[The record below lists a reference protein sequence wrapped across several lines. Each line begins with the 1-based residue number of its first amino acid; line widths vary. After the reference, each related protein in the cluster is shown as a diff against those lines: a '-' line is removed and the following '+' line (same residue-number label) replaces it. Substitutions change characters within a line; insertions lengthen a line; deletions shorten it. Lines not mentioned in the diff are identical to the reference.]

1 MLYKIIG
8 KGEPIVM
15 IHGWAMSSEIWLD
28 LANKIAKNHQVF
40 LIDLP
45 GMGSNKNTQ
54 FIDMDQINVEIN
66 ALNLSHF
73 SIMGWSFGGQIALYY
88 SYKFPKKIKKLFL
101 VSTTPCFV
109 NQIGDWQS
117 GVEANI
123 FNKFANDLI
132 ADWQTTMERFL
143 NLQLLGSEYRKT
155 ILKKLKPLFLK
166 TAPDIDSLKK
176 SLNLLLQN
184 DLRYMLPLI
193 DLPTM
198 IMTGNQDKLV
208 TIKASEFMNKKLKFS
223 KIKIFKGAAH
233 LPFLSHSDDFMNAFQ
248 EFNDNY
254 DK

>member
-1 MLYKIIG
+1 MLYKVLG

-15 IHGWAMSSEIWLD
+15 IHGWAMSSEIWID
-28 LANKIAKNHQVF
+28 LAKKIAKTQQVF

-54 FIDMDQINVEIN
+54 FIDMDQINLEIN
-66 ALNLSHF
+66 ALNLPHF
-73 SIMGWSFGGQIALYY
+73 SIMGWSFGGQIALHY
-88 SYKFPKKIKKLFL
+88 SYKFSKKIKKLFL

-117 GVEANI
+117 GVDANI

-143 NLQLLGSEYRKT
+143 NLQLLGCEYRRT
-155 ILKKLKPLFLK
+155 ILKKLKPPFLK

-176 SLNLLLQN
+176 SLNLILQN
-184 DLRYMLPLI
+184 DLRYMLPKI
-193 DLPTM
+193 DIPTM
-198 IMTGNQDKLV
+198 IMTGNLDKLV
-208 TIKASEFMNKKLKFS
+208 PIEVSEYLNKKIKLS
-223 KIKIFKGAAH
+223 KIKVFKGAAH
-233 LPFLSHSDDFMNAFQ
+233 LPFLSHMDDFMNTFQ

>member
-1 MLYKIIG
+1 MIYKVLG

-15 IHGWAMSSEIWLD
+15 IHGWAMSSEIWID
-28 LANKIAKNHQVF
+28 LAKKIAKTQQVF

-54 FIDMDQINVEIN
+54 FIDIDQTISEIN

-73 SIMGWSFGGQIALYY
+73 SIMGWSFGGQIALHY
-88 SYKFPKKIKKLFL
+88 SYINPKKIKKLFL

-117 GVEANI
+117 GVDANI

-155 ILKKLKPLFLK
+155 ILKKLMPLFLK

-176 SLNLLLQN
+176 SLNFLLQN
-184 DLRYMLPLI
+184 DLRYMLPKI
-193 DLPTM
+193 DIPTM
-198 IMTGNQDKLV
+198 IMTGNLDKLV
-208 TIKASEFMNKKLKFS
+208 PIEASEYLNKKIKLS
-223 KIKIFKGAAH
+223 KIKIFKGATH
-233 LPFLSHSDDFMNAFQ
+233 LPFLSHMDDFMNTFQ
-248 EFNDNY
+248 EFNENY

>member
-1 MLYKIIG
+1 
-8 KGEPIVM
+8 
-15 IHGWAMSSEIWLD
+15 
-28 LANKIAKNHQVF
+28 
-40 LIDLP
+40 
-45 GMGSNKNTQ
+45 MGSNKNTQ
-54 FIDMDQINVEIN
+54 FIDMDQINVDIN

-73 SIMGWSFGGQIALYY
+73 SIMGWSFGGQIALHY

-166 TAPDIDSLKK
+166 TAPDIDSLKR
-176 SLNLLLQN
+176 SLNLLLKN
-184 DLRYMLPLI
+184 DLRYLLSHI
-193 DLPTM
+193 DTPTM
-198 IMTGNQDKLV
+198 IMTGNLDKLV
-208 TIKASEFMNKKLKFS
+208 TIEASEYINKKIKLS
-223 KIKIFKGAAH
+223 KIKVFKGAAH
-233 LPFLSHSDDFMNAFQ
+233 LPFLSHIDEFMNTFQ
-248 EFNDNY
+248 QFNNKY

>member
-1 MLYKIIG
+1 MLYKVLG

-15 IHGWAMSSEIWLD
+15 IHGWAMSSKIWID
-28 LANKIAKNHQVF
+28 LANKIAKNYQVF

-73 SIMGWSFGGQIALYY
+73 SIMGWSFGGQIALHY

-109 NQIGDWQS
+109 NQTEQWKN
-117 GVEANI
+117 GVEEEV

-132 ADWQTTMERFL
+132 ADWQTTMEKFL

-166 TAPDIDSLKK
+166 TAPDIDSLKR
-176 SLNLLLQN
+176 SLNLLLKN
-184 DLRYMLPLI
+184 DLRYLLPHI
-193 DLPTM
+193 DTPTM
-198 IMTGNQDKLV
+198 IMTGNLDKLV
-208 TIKASEFMNKKLKFS
+208 PIEASEFMNKKLKFS

-233 LPFLSHSDDFMNAFQ
+233 LPFLCHMDDFMNSFQ

>member
-1 MLYKIIG
+1 MLYKVLG

-15 IHGWAMSSEIWLD
+15 IHGWAMTSEIWID
-28 LANKIAKNHQVF
+28 LANKIAKTQQVF

-54 FIDMDQINVEIN
+54 FIDIDQINEEIN
-66 ALNLSHF
+66 ALNLTYF
-73 SIMGWSFGGQIALYY
+73 SIMGWSFGGQIALHY

-132 ADWQTTMERFL
+132 VDWQTTMEKFL

-155 ILKKLKPLFLK
+155 ILKKLKLLFLK
-166 TAPDIDSLKK
+166 TAPDIDSLKR

-184 DLRYMLPLI
+184 DLRYLLPHI
-193 DLPTM
+193 DIPSM
-198 IMTGNQDKLV
+198 IMTGNMDKLV
-208 TIKASEFMNKKLKFS
+208 PLEASEYMNKSLKFS
-223 KIKIFKGAAH
+223 KIKVFKGAAH
-233 LPFLSHSDDFMNAFQ
+233 LPFLSHMDDFMNTFQ
-248 EFNDNY
+248 EFNDSY

>member
-1 MLYKIIG
+1 MLYKVIG

-15 IHGWAMSSEIWLD
+15 IHGWAMSSEIWID

-54 FIDMDQINVEIN
+54 FIDMDKINVEIN
-66 ALNLSHF
+66 ALNLPHF
-73 SIMGWSFGGQIALYY
+73 SIMGWSFGGQIALHYC
-88 SYKFPKKIKKLFL
+88 YKFPKKIKKLFL

-109 NQIGDWQS
+109 NQAEEWMD
-117 GVEANI
+117 GVEEEI

-132 ADWQTTMERFL
+132 TDWHLTMERFL
-143 NLQLLGSEYRKT
+143 NLQLLGSECRKI

-166 TAPDIDSLKK
+166 ISPDIDSLKK

-184 DLRYMLPLI
+184 DLRYMLPHI
-193 DLPTM
+193 DTPTM
-198 IMTGNQDKLV
+198 IMTGNLDKLV
-208 TIKASEFMNKKLKFS
+208 PIKASEYMNKNLKLS
-223 KIKIFKGAAH
+223 KIKVFKGAAH
-233 LPFLSHSDDFMNAFQ
+233 LPFLSHMDDFMNTFQ

>member
-1 MLYKIIG
+1 MLYKVIG

-15 IHGWAMSSEIWLD
+15 IHGWAMSSEIWID

-54 FIDMDQINVEIN
+54 FIDMDKINVEIN
-66 ALNLSHF
+66 ALNLPHF
-73 SIMGWSFGGQIALYY
+73 SIMGWSFGGQIALHYC
-88 SYKFPKKIKKLFL
+88 YKFPKKIKKLFL

-109 NQIGDWQS
+109 NQAEEWMD
-117 GVEANI
+117 GVEEEI

-132 ADWQTTMERFL
+132 TDWHITMERFL
-143 NLQLLGSEYRKT
+143 NLQLLGSECRKI

-166 TAPDIDSLKK
+166 ISPDIDSLKK

-184 DLRYMLPLI
+184 DLRYMLPHI
-193 DLPTM
+193 DTPTM
-198 IMTGNQDKLV
+198 IMTGNLDKLV
-208 TIKASEFMNKKLKFS
+208 PIKASEYMNKNLKFS
-223 KIKIFKGAAH
+223 KIKVFKGAAH
-233 LPFLSHSDDFMNAFQ
+233 LPFLSHMDDFMNTFQ

>member
-1 MLYKIIG
+1 MLYKVLG

-15 IHGWAMSSEIWLD
+15 IHGWAMTSEIWID
-28 LANKIAKNHQVF
+28 LANKIAKTQQVF

-66 ALNLSHF
+66 ALNLSYF
-73 SIMGWSFGGQIALYY
+73 SIMGWSFGGQIALHY

-109 NQIGDWQS
+109 NQIGDWHS

-166 TAPDIDSLKK
+166 KAPDIDSLKK

-184 DLRYMLPLI
+184 DLRYLLPHI
-193 DLPTM
+193 DIPSM
-198 IMTGNQDKLV
+198 IMTGNLDKLV
-208 TIKASEFMNKKLKFS
+208 PLEASEYMNKNLKFS
-223 KIKIFKGAAH
+223 KIKVFNGASH
-233 LPFLSHSDDFMNAFQ
+233 LPFLSHTDDFINTIQ
-248 EFNDNY
+248 EFNESY

>member
-1 MLYKIIG
+1 MLYKVLG

-15 IHGWAMSSEIWLD
+15 IHGWAMTSEIWID
-28 LANKIAKNHQVF
+28 LANKIAKTQQVF

-54 FIDMDQINVEIN
+54 FIDIDQINEKIN
-66 ALNLSHF
+66 ALNLTHF
-73 SIMGWSFGGQIALYY
+73 SIMGWSFGGQIALHY

-109 NQIGDWQS
+109 NKIGDWQS

-132 ADWQTTMERFL
+132 ADWQTTMEKFL

-155 ILKKLKPLFLK
+155 ILKKLKLLFLK
-166 TAPDIDSLKK
+166 KAPDIDSLKR

-184 DLRYMLPLI
+184 DLRYLLPHI
-193 DLPTM
+193 DTPSM
-198 IMTGNQDKLV
+198 IMTGNMDKLV
-208 TIKASEFMNKKLKFS
+208 PLEASEYMNKSLKFS
-223 KIKIFKGAAH
+223 KIKVFKGAAH
-233 LPFLSHSDDFMNAFQ
+233 LPFLSHKDDFMNTFQ
-248 EFNDNY
+248 EFNDSY

>member
-1 MLYKIIG
+1 MLNKVLG

-15 IHGWAMSSEIWLD
+15 IHGWAMSSEIWID
-28 LANKIAKNHQVF
+28 LANKIAKTQQVF

-54 FIDMDQINVEIN
+54 FIDMDQINLEIN

-73 SIMGWSFGGQIALYY
+73 SIMGWSFGGQIALHY

-109 NQIGDWQS
+109 NQIGDWQG

-123 FNKFANDLI
+123 FNKFAKDLI

-143 NLQLLGSEYRKT
+143 NLQLLGSEYRKS
-155 ILKKLKPLFLK
+155 ILKKIKPLFLK

-176 SLNLLLQN
+176 SLNLLLKN
-184 DLRYMLPLI
+184 DLRYMLHHI
-193 DLPTM
+193 DAPTM
-198 IMTGNQDKLV
+198 IMTGNLDKLV
-208 TIKASEFMNKKLKFS
+208 PIEASEYINKKIKLS
-223 KIKIFKGAAH
+223 KIKVFKGAAH
-233 LPFLSHSDDFMNAFQ
+233 LPFLSHIDEFMNTFQ
-248 EFNDNY
+248 EFNNKY

>member
-1 MLYKIIG
+1 MLCKVLG

-15 IHGWAMSSEIWLD
+15 IHGWAMSSEIWID
-28 LANKIAKNHQVF
+28 LANKIAKTHQVF

-45 GMGSNKNTQ
+45 GMGLNKNTQ

-66 ALNLSHF
+66 ALNLSHL
-73 SIMGWSFGGQIALYY
+73 SIMGWSFGGQIALHY

-143 NLQLLGSEYRKT
+143 NLQLLGSEDRKI
-155 ILKKLKPLFLK
+155 ILKKIKLLFLK

-176 SLNLLLQN
+176 SLNLLLKN
-184 DLRYMLPLI
+184 DLRYMLPHI
-193 DLPTM
+193 DTPTM
-198 IMTGNQDKLV
+198 IMTGNLDKLV
-208 TIKASEFMNKKLKFS
+208 TIEASEYINKKIKLS
-223 KIKIFKGAAH
+223 KIKVFKGAAH
-233 LPFLSHSDDFMNAFQ
+233 LPFLSHIDEFMNTFQ
-248 EFNDNY
+248 QFNNKY

>member
-1 MLYKIIG
+1 MLYKVLG

-15 IHGWAMSSEIWLD
+15 IHGWAMSSEIWID
-28 LANKIAKNHQVF
+28 LANKIAKSQQVF

-54 FIDMDQINVEIN
+54 FIDIDQTISEIN
-66 ALNLSHF
+66 ALNLSNF
-73 SIMGWSFGGQIALYY
+73 SIMGWSFGGQIALHY

-101 VSTTPCFV
+101 VSSTPCFV
-109 NQIGDWQS
+109 NKIGDWHS

-123 FNKFANDLI
+123 FKKFANDLI
-132 ADWQTTMERFL
+132 SDWQITMERFL

-176 SLNLLLQN
+176 SLNLLLTN
-184 DLRYMLPLI
+184 DLRYLLPNI
-193 DLPTM
+193 DTPTM
-198 IMTGNQDKLV
+198 IMTGNLDKLV
-208 TIKASEFMNKKLKFS
+208 PIEASEFMNKKLKFS
-223 KIKIFKGAAH
+223 KIKIFKGATH
-233 LPFLSHSDDFMNAFQ
+233 LPFLSHMDDFMNTFN
-248 EFNDNY
+248 EFNENY

>member
-1 MLYKIIG
+1 MLYKVLG

-15 IHGWAMSSEIWLD
+15 IHGWAMTSEIWID
-28 LANKIAKNHQVF
+28 LANKIAKTQQVF

-54 FIDMDQINVEIN
+54 FIDIDQINEEIN
-66 ALNLSHF
+66 ALNLTYF
-73 SIMGWSFGGQIALYY
+73 SIMGWSFGGQIALHY

-123 FNKFANDLI
+123 FNKFANNLI
-132 ADWQTTMERFL
+132 VDWQTTMEKFL

-155 ILKKLKPLFLK
+155 ILKKLKLLFLK
-166 TAPDIDSLKK
+166 KTPDIDSLKR

-184 DLRYMLPLI
+184 DLRYLLPHI
-193 DLPTM
+193 DIPSM
-198 IMTGNQDKLV
+198 IMTGNMDKLV
-208 TIKASEFMNKKLKFS
+208 PLEASEYMNKSLKFS
-223 KIKIFKGAAH
+223 KIKVFKGAAH
-233 LPFLSHSDDFMNAFQ
+233 LPFLSHMDDFMNTFQ
-248 EFNDNY
+248 EFNDSY

>member
-1 MLYKIIG
+1 MLYKVLG

-15 IHGWAMSSEIWLD
+15 FHGWAMTSEIWID
-28 LANKIAKNHQVF
+28 LANKIAKTQQVF

-66 ALNLSHF
+66 ALNLSYF
-73 SIMGWSFGGQIALYY
+73 SIMGWSFGGQIALHY

-109 NQIGDWQS
+109 NQIGDWHS

-132 ADWQTTMERFL
+132 SDWHTTMERFL

-155 ILKKLKPLFLK
+155 ILKKLKLLFLK
-166 TAPDIDSLKK
+166 KAPDIDSLKK

-184 DLRYMLPLI
+184 DLRYLLPHI
-193 DLPTM
+193 DIPSM
-198 IMTGNQDKLV
+198 IITGNLDKLV
-208 TIKASEFMNKKLKFS
+208 PLEASEYMNKSLKFS
-223 KIKIFKGAAH
+223 KIKVFKGAAH
-233 LPFLSHSDDFMNAFQ
+233 LPFLSHMDDFMNAFK
-248 EFNDNY
+248 EFNDNH

>member
-1 MLYKIIG
+1 MLYKVLG

-28 LANKIAKNHQVF
+28 LAKKIAKTQQVF

-45 GMGSNKNTQ
+45 GMGSNKNTL

-66 ALNLSHF
+66 ALNLPHF
-73 SIMGWSFGGQIALYY
+73 SIMGWSFGGQIALHY

-109 NQIGDWQS
+109 NQIGNWQS
-117 GVEANI
+117 GVDANI
-123 FNKFANDLI
+123 FNKFGNDLI

-143 NLQLLGSEYRKT
+143 NLQLLGSERRKT

-176 SLNLLLQN
+176 SLSLLLQN
-184 DLRYMLPLI
+184 DLRYMLSHI
-193 DLPTM
+193 DTPTM
-198 IMTGNQDKLV
+198 IMTGNLDKLV
-208 TIKASEFMNKKLKFS
+208 PIEASEYLNKKIKLS
-223 KIKIFKGAAH
+223 KIKIIKGATH
-233 LPFLSHSDDFMNAFQ
+233 LPFLSHMDDFMNTFN
-248 EFNDNY
+248 EFNENY

>member
-1 MLYKIIG
+1 MLYKVLG

-15 IHGWAMSSEIWLD
+15 IHGWAMTSEIWID
-28 LANKIAKNHQVF
+28 LANKIAKTQQVF

-54 FIDMDQINVEIN
+54 FIDIDQINEEIN
-66 ALNLSHF
+66 ALNLTHF
-73 SIMGWSFGGQIALYY
+73 SIMGWSFGGQIALHY

-143 NLQLLGSEYRKT
+143 NLQLLGSEDRKI
-155 ILKKLKPLFLK
+155 ILKKIKLLFLK

-176 SLNLLLQN
+176 SLNLLLKN
-184 DLRYMLPLI
+184 DLRYMLPHI
-193 DLPTM
+193 DTPTM
-198 IMTGNQDKLV
+198 IMTGNLDKLV
-208 TIKASEFMNKKLKFS
+208 TIEASEYINKKIKLS
-223 KIKIFKGAAH
+223 KIKVFKGAAH
-233 LPFLSHSDDFMNAFQ
+233 LPFLSHIDEFMNTFQ
-248 EFNDNY
+248 QFNNKY

>member
-1 MLYKIIG
+1 MLYKVIG

-28 LANKIAKNHQVF
+28 LANKIAENHQVF

-109 NQIGDWQS
+109 NQIEEWTN
-117 GVEANI
+117 GVEKEV

-132 ADWQTTMERFL
+132 GDWQTTMERFL
-143 NLQLLGSEYRKT
+143 NLQLLGSECRKT

-166 TAPDIDSLKK
+166 TAPDIDSLKR
-176 SLNLLLQN
+176 SLNLLLKN
-184 DLRYMLPLI
+184 DLRYLLSHI
-193 DLPTM
+193 DTPTM
-198 IMTGNQDKLV
+198 IMTGNLDKLV
-208 TIKASEFMNKKLKFS
+208 PLEASEFMNKKLKFS

-233 LPFLSHSDDFMNAFQ
+233 LPFLSHSDDFMNTFQ